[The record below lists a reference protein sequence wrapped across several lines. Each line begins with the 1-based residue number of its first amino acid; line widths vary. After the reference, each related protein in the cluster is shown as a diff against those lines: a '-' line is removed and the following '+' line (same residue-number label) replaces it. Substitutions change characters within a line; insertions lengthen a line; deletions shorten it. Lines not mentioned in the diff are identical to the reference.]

1 MKRIILIF
9 LVILISFANVS
20 FAEID
25 IGINECTIEINI
37 NYDKAKTFK
46 ALIEKDDEY
55 YIYNIVSEKSN
66 FSLQMGNGSYRIR
79 ILESKDDRRFKTI
92 YDRIIRVNV
101 NEELIFLTSVQNINW
116 TYDSFSTLIAKWLTK
131 NAETDEEKLKLIY
144 NFIVRYVSYDYS
156 IIDSLPKGYI
166 PNPQETLFKGRGI
179 CYDYSSLMASMLRSV
194 NVPTKLIKGYTCCVP
209 LYHSWNEVLING
221 EWIIVDASS
230 DAIRIRAG
238 IETQIKKDFSSYD
251 AIRIY

>member
-101 NEELIFLTSVQNINW
+101 NEELIFLTSVQNIN
-116 TYDSFSTLIAKWLTK
+116 
-131 NAETDEEKLKLIY
+131 
-144 NFIVRYVSYDYS
+144 
-156 IIDSLPKGYI
+156 
-166 PNPQETLFKGRGI
+166 
-179 CYDYSSLMASMLRSV
+179 
-194 NVPTKLIKGYTCCVP
+194 
-209 LYHSWNEVLING
+209 
-221 EWIIVDASS
+221 
-230 DAIRIRAG
+230 
-238 IETQIKKDFSSYD
+238 
-251 AIRIY
+251 